1 MSISAMNTA
10 NFGQSFSPYTNNQS
24 LPLQHPGF
32 PNPGQQAP
40 NFAQNASQQQQQ
52 QYQQMPGGFAP
63 GVPPYSQSMSPSAV
77 MSMTASPSHR
87 VSPYAAS
94 AVAQGSPQQS
104 PMAAPQSRP
113 LHSPSAAASPANLSQ
128 EKERIA
134 LLLDINVELL
144 QEMHRLQ
151 AQGKGGATSQSA
163 AAHLKSQGLPDALAS
178 DEYTQVYL
186 RLHANLGYVCGQ
198 TDNQSKSGSSPHPP
212 SYVTAPPN
220 MPQIE
225 QKYAKLRALF
235 PGWTGKDGQ
244 RRSMSNG
251 ATNAPTPFQG
261 FGN

>member
-52 QYQQMPGGFAP
+52 QYQQMPGGKSKSPHDSVVVHVLMCFASSRFRSRRTALFSIHVAV
-63 GVPPYSQSMSPSAV
+63 GRNVHDSVPFTSCLTLCCLCSR
-77 MSMTASPSHR
+77 TR
-87 VSPYAAS
+87 LAS
-94 AVAQGSPQQS
+94 AIAHGSPAI
-104 PMAAPQSRP
+104 PTTP
-113 LHSPSAAASPANLSQ
+113 LPVCCCISANLSQ

-178 DEYTQVYL
+178 DEYTQ
-186 RLHANLGYVCGQ
+186 
-198 TDNQSKSGSSPHPP
+198 
-212 SYVTAPPN
+212 
-220 MPQIE
+220 
-225 QKYAKLRALF
+225 
-235 PGWTGKDGQ
+235 
-244 RRSMSNG
+244 
-251 ATNAPTPFQG
+251 
-261 FGN
+261 

>member
-40 NFAQNASQQQQQ
+40 NFAQNASQQQQ

-113 LHSPSAAASPANLSQ
+113 VHSPSAAASPANLSQ

-198 TDNQSKSGSSPHPP
+198 TDNQSKPGSSPHPP

-225 QKYAKLRALF
+225 PKYAKLRALF

>member
-52 QYQQMPGGFAP
+52 YQQMPGAFAP

-113 LHSPSAAASPANLSQ
+113 VHSPSAAASPANLSQ

-198 TDNQSKSGSSPHPP
+198 TDNQSKPGSSPHPP

-225 QKYAKLRALF
+225 SKYAKLRALF

-244 RRSMSNG
+244 RRSISNG

>member
-40 NFAQNASQQQQQ
+40 NFAQNASQQQQ

-113 LHSPSAAASPANLSQ
+113 VHSPSAAASPANLSQ

-198 TDNQSKSGSSPHPP
+198 TDNQSKPGSSPHPP

-225 QKYAKLRALF
+225 PKYAKLRALF
-235 PGWTGKDGQ
+235 PGWAGKDGQ